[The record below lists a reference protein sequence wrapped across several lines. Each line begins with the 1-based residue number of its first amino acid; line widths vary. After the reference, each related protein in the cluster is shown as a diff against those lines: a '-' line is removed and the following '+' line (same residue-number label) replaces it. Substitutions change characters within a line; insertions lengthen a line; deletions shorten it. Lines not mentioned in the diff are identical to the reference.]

1 MADYPFKINI
11 KTKNGTE
18 LSYATSS
25 FATDADAQVS
35 ASVMV
40 TKKINKLRR
49 SINIVD
55 DDSIDPNATGSTYVF
70 RDVNGAQ
77 FLSASFTEPNT
88 GSVVFTDTD
97 TAISGGLDSYTFF
110 GTKVCSVLGIPE
122 GVPIFTENFRLSD
135 DANNPSNYV
144 SGDIIADGVNV
155 KNSFSMSPIGR
166 MRSNFLWDHVFGEG
180 YLMWVSGSTTKL
192 RMGYDNVNDRYEIV
206 AGGTSGKRITGF
218 NSVQATTMTASIY
231 SALGQVTLQ
240 GGSLTFIKGGSVGVV
255 IDASDSGNPIT
266 FSGAGID
273 ITDTTDATDDSGD
286 TGALRCEGG
295 ASIAKKLFVGTDL
308 DVDGTANLDVVD
320 IDGAVDMASNLDIAG
335 NLDVDGTTDLDA
347 TNIVGAVSIKGDTT
361 FVDANSSDT
370 IVKIHDSN
378 DDGLVDVYANNSV
391 KIRLHGNG
399 HSYFSNDVSI
409 GGTEADGDAAP
420 RLTVYQDDA
429 NFVASFVNST
439 NNTAADGIMVN
450 YTANSALGSSAKFI
464 QVRDSSDDVCYEVKG
479 GGSGN
484 STVVTSF
491 TAGHDTACLDEDE
504 LMPGLIIES
513 TGEVWYKPSSS
524 FDTALPYTRLSNT
537 NGSKTVFG
545 VVDGVLLK
553 YDVSGSVI
561 NADKGE
567 QYVKNGYYMP
577 PAFTSFAKY
586 APTGSANR
594 QLNTMSIG
602 EGVVWV
608 TNINGEIEN
617 GDYIESS
624 VIKGYG
630 RKQND
635 DILRSKTVAK
645 CTETID
651 WTQISSSIEYS
662 GSAYKKY
669 KCSATFHCG

>member
-1 MADYPFKINI
+1 
-11 KTKNGTE
+11 
-18 LSYATSS
+18 
-25 FATDADAQVS
+25 
-35 ASVMV
+35 
-40 TKKINKLRR
+40 
-49 SINIVD
+49 
-55 DDSIDPNATGSTYVF
+55 
-70 RDVNGAQ
+70 
-77 FLSASFTEPNT
+77 
-88 GSVVFTDTD
+88 
-97 TAISGGLDSYTFF
+97 
-110 GTKVCSVLGIPE
+110 
-122 GVPIFTENFRLSD
+122 
-135 DANNPSNYV
+135 
-144 SGDIIADGVNV
+144 
-155 KNSFSMSPIGR
+155 

-273 ITDTTDATDDSGD
+273 ITDTTDASNDSGD

-361 FVDANSSDT
+361 FVDEDSSDT
-370 IVKIHDSN
+370 IVKIHDSS
-378 DDGLVDVYANNSV
+378 DDGVISIYANNSE
-391 KIRLHGNG
+391 KIKLQGNG
-399 HSYFSNDVSI
+399 FTSFEGGDI
-409 GGTEADGDAAP
+409 GFGTDTQGSGGGRVTIHDNGDIFP
-420 RLTVYQDDA
+420 LTVIQA
-429 NFVASFVNST
+429 RST
-439 NNTAADGIMVN
+439 NDSGDGIRID
-450 YTANSALGSSAKFI
+450 YTGAATPDSSAHCL
-464 QVRDSSDDVCYEVKG
+464 QALDSSDDVWFEVRGDDAG
-479 GGSGN
+479 GHSIGS
-484 STVVTSF
+484 SF
-491 TAGHDTACLDEDE
+491 TAGHDTACLDEAE

-513 TGEVWYKPSSS
+513 TGEVWCKPTSS
-524 FDTALPYTRLSNT
+524 FEIALPFTQLTNA
-537 NGSKTVFG
+537 NGSKKVFG
-545 VVDGVLLK
+545 VINGWPLK
-553 YDVSGSVI
+553 YDVSGSVY
-561 NADKGE
+561 NVDDGHE
-567 QYVKNGYYMP
+567 CYVKNGYYMK
-577 PAFTSFAKY
+577 PAFTAY
-586 APTGSANR
+586 GRHNPTGSANR

-630 RKQND
+630 RKQDD

-651 WTQISSSIEYS
+651 WTQVTSSIQYS
-662 GSAYKKY
+662 GSSYKKY
-669 KCSATFHCG
+669 LCAATFHCG